1 MGVPPEKSA
10 FPRPMTLTLAA
21 AVAVLA
27 VALPIVPEPY
37 RAFNVAA
44 FGALGLFAAARVG
57 FWPGVGFAVGAKL
70 LSDVLNFAAHG
81 FDAQYLPM
89 WEIALSFLVYPLCGR
104 LLRRTE
110 NPLAVGGAAVLG
122 SGLFFLVTNFGSWV
136 RQAMPYPYTLDGL
149 MQCYREG
156 LPFYRGTFLG
166 DLGCTAAVFAIHA
179 VLSRVYFPGERVVPA
194 PATVT
199 ERS

>member
-1 MGVPPEKSA
+1 
-10 FPRPMTLTLAA
+10 MTLTLAA

-27 VALPIVPEPY
+27 VAVPLIPEPY

-44 FGALGLFAAARVG
+44 FGALGLFATARVG

-70 LSDVLNFAAHG
+70 LSDVLNFVAH
-81 FDAQYLPM
+81 DYHTDYLPM
-89 WEIALSFLVYPLCGR
+89 WEILLSFLVYPACGR
-104 LLRRTE
+104 LLRRSE
-110 NPLAVGGAAVLG
+110 NPFAVGGAAVLG

-136 RQAMPYPYTLDGL
+136 RQALPYPYTLDGL

-156 LPFYRGTFLG
+156 LPFYRGTFLS
-166 DLGCTAAVFAIHA
+166 DLLFAAGLFAAHA
-179 VLSRVYFPGERVVPA
+179 VLSRAYFPAERVVPA
-194 PATVT
+194 TAPVT